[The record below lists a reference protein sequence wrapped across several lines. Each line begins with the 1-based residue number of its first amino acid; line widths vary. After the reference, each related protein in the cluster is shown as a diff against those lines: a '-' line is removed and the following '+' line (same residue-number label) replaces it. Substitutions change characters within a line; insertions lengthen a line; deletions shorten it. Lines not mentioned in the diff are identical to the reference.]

1 MHILKLVI
9 KNSLRH
15 RLRTSLTILGIGIA
29 VMAFGFMRTVVTA
42 WYAGVEASATNRM
55 ITRDAVSFIFPL
67 PFAYR
72 DQIEKVPGVSEVAYA
87 NWFGGVYKDATD
99 WKNFFPRI
107 AIDPAT
113 YFDLYPEFVVD
124 SAQFAAFKRERN
136 ACILGR
142 KTAREQNLK
151 IGDLMSIDGDIY
163 PSRWD
168 FVVRGIYTGKDETV
182 DETQMFFQW
191 QYLDEQV
198 RQSQPGREGNVGWYV
213 LKVQNPAEMPAVARA
228 VDDLFLNSRA
238 STKTETEKEFQ
249 QGFVQMSSA
258 IITSMK
264 YVSFVIIGIILLV
277 LANTIV
283 MAARERTREYAVLRT
298 LGFRPFH
305 IAGLIGGESLLI
317 ACTGGAFGLAL
328 TFPIARAFGRMF
340 PTFFPVFNVETGTII
355 FAASV
360 ALLAGVASAL
370 LPTIRILRIRIVDG
384 LRTIG

>member
-15 RLRTSLTILGIGIA
+15 RLRTLLTVLGIGIA

-67 PFAYR
+67 PLAYR
-72 DQIEKVPGVSEVAYA
+72 DQIQKIPGVSEVSFA
-87 NWFGGVYKDATD
+87 NWFGGVYKDPND
-99 WKNFFPRI
+99 WKNFFPRL
-107 AIDPAT
+107 AVDPET
-113 YFDLYPEFVVD
+113 YFELYPEFVVD
-124 SAQFAAFKRERN
+124 PAQLAGFRKERN

-151 IGDLMSIDGDIY
+151 MGDVLTVDGDIY
-163 PSRWD
+163 PGRWE
-168 FVVRGIYTGKDETV
+168 FVIRGIYAGKDETV

-191 QYLDEQV
+191 KYLDEQV
-198 RQSQPGREGNVGWYV
+198 RQSQPGREGNVGWYI
-213 LKVQNPAEMPAVARA
+213 LKTQNPAEMPAIARS

-249 QGFVQMSSA
+249 QSFVSMSSA

-317 ACTGGAFGLAL
+317 ACTGGALGLAL

-340 PTFFPVFNVETGTII
+340 PTFFPVFNVEPGTMI

-360 ALLAGVASAL
+360 AVLAGIVAAL
-370 LPTIRILRIRIVDG
+370 FPTFRSLRLTIVDG